1 MERQEFFKDILSKV
15 IDDAMYNSSQTVA
28 KNILQEILNFKFEVC
43 TLMETRI
50 HFPPLILMAGDP
62 F

>member
-1 MERQEFFKDILSKV
+1 MERQEFFKEILSKV
-15 IDDAMYNSSQTVA
+15 IDTMHNSSQTVA

>member
-1 MERQEFFKDILSKV
+1 MERQFIKEILSKV
-15 IDDAMYNSSQTVA
+15 ISDAIDDSSQTVA

-43 TLMETRI
+43 TSMETRI
-50 HFPPLILMAGDP
+50 HFPPL

>member
-1 MERQEFFKDILSKV
+1 MERQYIKDILSKV

-28 KNILQEILNFKFEVC
+28 KNILQEILDFKFEVC

-50 HFPPLILMAGDP
+50 HFPPLILTAVDP

>member
-1 MERQEFFKDILSKV
+1 MERQYIKEILSKV

>member
-15 IDDAMYNSSQTVA
+15 IDDAMHNSSRTVA
-28 KNILQEILNFKFEVC
+28 KNILQEILDFKFEVC

-50 HFPPLILMAGDP
+50 HLPQIILTAGDP